1 MDLGIDFQDYR
12 DLQLPLC
19 ILQLDP
25 ADRAVLRIADER
37 DAVQK
42 KTFTKW
48 VNKHLL
54 KHWRFSQASRR
65 ISELFDDLKDGHNL
79 ISLLE
84 VLSHETLPR
93 ERGHMRFHKMQ
104 NVQISLDFLR
114 YKGIKLVNIR
124 ADEIVD
130 GNPKLTLGLIWTI
143 ILHFQAKSCLVAQLQ
158 LHEKQ
163 ISDVVV
169 PGQPE
174 NLTAK
179 EALLLW
185 SRRTTEGYPGI
196 KVTDFSTSWR
206 DGKAFLSIIHRHRP
220 DLVDYRQVRRNTPR
234 QNLNLAFNIAESE
247 FGVTKLLDAEGKFLF
262 SLKYLFL
269 NFESC
274 RWIWIW
280 IWNQFL

>member
-54 KHWRFSQASRR
+54 KASRR

-143 ILHFQAKSCLVAQLQ
+143 ILHF
-158 LHEKQ
+158 Q